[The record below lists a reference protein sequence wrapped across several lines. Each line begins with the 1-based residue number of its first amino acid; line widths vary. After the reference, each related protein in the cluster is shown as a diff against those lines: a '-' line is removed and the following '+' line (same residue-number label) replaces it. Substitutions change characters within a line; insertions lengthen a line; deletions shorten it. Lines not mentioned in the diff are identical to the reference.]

1 MKLLVDLSN
10 HVSIYTGMT
19 VYATRLLKGFAQNG
33 YKDICILCN
42 PRIFDAVQKLFPHYS
57 CIKAIY
63 PIDRFGLIGKVFD
76 CFRWGRQINEIRSD
90 VTFCPSPSLTS
101 LFVRG
106 TVVQTI
112 HDLQELKLNSGLML
126 WYKWILFF
134 LILIKC
140 RKIIAISDFVKNEI
154 KRVYPFVSRA
164 KISTIYNSVDIK
176 PDKSIQS
183 PLTRKYI
190 LYVGAL
196 RAYKNIYTLIKAFN
210 RIKNLIPHD
219 LVIIGRPYDN
229 YWQDEIVSYI
239 EKEGLESRILH
250 VAELLDEHK
259 LKSYYQHAELLIHPS
274 LLEGFGYTP
283 IEAAILETPVLTTR
297 ETAIWETTQG
307 LLYYY
312 APATDE
318 IALAESIMR
327 ILNDRPSDMKLKNIS
342 KTLMQ
347 HYDCAQQAAKVYA
360 YLTN

>member
-1 MKLLVDLSN
+1 MKILMDLSN
-10 HVSIYTGMT
+10 HISIYTGMT
-19 VYATRLLKGFAQNG
+19 VYSTRLLKGFDQKG
-33 YKDICILCN
+33 YKDIRILCN
-42 PRIFDAVQKLFPHYS
+42 PKIFESVQKLFPYYT
-57 CIKAIY
+57 CIKAKE
-63 PIDRFGLIGKVFD
+63 PIRKLGLIGKIFD
-76 CFRWGRQINEIRSD
+76 SVRWGRQINKIQHD

-106 TVVQTI
+106 NVVQTI
-112 HDLQELKLNSGLML
+112 HDLQELKLNRGFLL

-134 LILIKC
+134 LILVKC
-140 RKIIAISDFVKNEI
+140 RKIIAISDFVKSEI
-154 KRVYPFVSRA
+154 IRVYPFVSRT

-176 PDKSIQS
+176 PDKLIQ
-183 PLTRKYI
+183 PFLTRKFL
-190 LYVGAL
+190 LYVGTL
-196 RAYKNIYTLIKAFN
+196 RAYKNVYTLIKAFN

-229 YWQDEIVSYI
+229 HWQDVVVPYI
-239 EKEGLESRILH
+239 KKEGLESRILH
-250 VAELLDEHK
+250 VDEPLDEQK
-259 LKSYYQHAELLIHPS
+259 LKSYYQYTELLIHPS

-297 ETAIWETTQG
+297 EAAIWETTQG

-342 KTLMQ
+342 KALMQ

-360 YLTN
+360 YLTD